1 MKRTLVLFGLILW
14 AFTFCI
20 STVYCQDAAQQTPA
34 QQHAMAEPYSVKA
47 DKLGETLAEWKANN
61 PAKYCDNSTV
71 DNRPGSTVDP
81 DVIYCSPSGTRTFA
95 NQEELSE
102 TAWFYKGRLFEVEI
116 ILRHWSDRSLVIT
129 AFGAH
134 FEAHT
139 WRWTNGISTIEL
151 AYEDAPEDYL
161 IVTFA
166 LDNIYKEI
174 KDRRQKYKA
183 NKARTDM

>member
-1 MKRTLVLFGLILW
+1 
-14 AFTFCI
+14 
-20 STVYCQDAAQQTPA
+20 
-34 QQHAMAEPYSVKA
+34 
-47 DKLGETLAEWKANN
+47 
-61 PAKYCDNSTV
+61 
-71 DNRPGSTVDP
+71 
-81 DVIYCSPSGTRTFA
+81 
-95 NQEELSE
+95 LSE

-129 AFGAH
+129 ALGEKFGTPSSHEIKPLQNGFGAH